1 MLGAR
6 PSSTPLHHQCEGR
19 PPAFQAS
26 RATRATNRAVASAA
40 CLEGPRGARYP
51 ICGCI
56 ERPAFPAPSIV
67 KSGETVFAKL
77 GRIAPRECGSVSFG
91 CLKMEPEIAGYANA
105 LRSRRHHAIAAVVL
119 GAVE

>member
-26 RATRATNRAVASAA
+26 RATRATNRAVAGAA

-77 GRIAPRECGSVSFG
+77 GPIAPRDRGGATS
-91 CLKMEPEIAGYANA
+91 
-105 LRSRRHHAIAAVVL
+105 LRGAKRRSNPLLLRGNMDCFASLAMTNPK
-119 GAVE
+119 